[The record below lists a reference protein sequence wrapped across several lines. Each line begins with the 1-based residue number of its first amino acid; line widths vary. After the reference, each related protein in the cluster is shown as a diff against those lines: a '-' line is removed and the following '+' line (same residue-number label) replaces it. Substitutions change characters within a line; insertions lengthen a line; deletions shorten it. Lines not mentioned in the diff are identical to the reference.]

1 MQWRVSW
8 GYYLDSHSGITP
20 THTPTWMREHP
31 RLFPDPKKSHF
42 LPKIFLIRS
51 LLLVLLKP
59 MVLLGQA
66 WFGLKEQHKLKD
78 IKQTDFQV

>member
-1 MQWRVSW
+1 MEGELGVLFRLPLWYHTYS
-8 GYYLDSHSGITP
+8 YSHLDARTP
-20 THTPTWMREHP
+20 TALSWPQ
-31 RLFPDPKKSHF
+31 KSHF

-59 MVLLGQA
+59 MVLWGQA